1 MHDRQETAESAPYD
15 SPGRAG
21 GRRVARALTALLL
34 LVAATGLVP
43 GWIGLE
49 IWQERALALARLQ
62 SGAAAV
68 APRVADL
75 ANRFRQATDPVTSLA
90 VTAENRIGLTAQL
103 LKALPAIAPASGL
116 WVYSAQGRFVAAS
129 QPLLPGEESVAAA
142 SWFRSA
148 LAPAPDPTTLRAY
161 GAADGSLVL
170 LRPIADR
177 AGTVTAVVGTTVPA
191 PAMASLLRPASL
203 PATAR
208 VDLLPAQGSTA
219 LLSLAPLL
227 TPGAEANRAPNPG
240 ETPWSSHAGATL
252 RGLMARFGTSDAVAV
267 ETTLAPLPLRW
278 QVRWAFLDSMGTE
291 RAAEIM
297 WPGFAAGA
305 AALALAWIGLRLL
318 FAAGL
323 RHAGGAA
330 ASTPSVPAGVPAGPG
345 PGGAASEWAWSD
357 MAGADW
363 GWEIDHNGRL
373 IGVTGAAPDSIA
385 AASGGTFTSLAS
397 EANREGWARFDELI
411 RRRADIS
418 NLDLDFIVASGS
430 GLGRRRFR
438 LSGWPIAATGG
449 YWGIAREIPPQSQ
462 TGPQRQEAPSA
473 SARAIRAA

>member
-1 MHDRQETAESAPYD
+1 MHDRRDTTESAPYD
-15 SPGRAG
+15 GLRRAG
-21 GRRVARALTALLL
+21 GHRLARALTALLL
-34 LVAATGLVP
+34 LLAAGGLVP

-68 APRVADL
+68 VPRMADL
-75 ANRFRQATDPVTSLA
+75 ANRFRQATDPVASSA
-90 VTAENRIGLTAQL
+90 VLAENRIGLTSQL

-116 WVYSAQGRFVAAS
+116 WAYSAQGRFLAAS

-142 SWFRSA
+142 PWFRAA
-148 LAPAPDPTTLRAY
+148 LAPAPDPATLRAY
-161 GAADGSLVL
+161 GAADGSVVL

-177 AGTVTAVVGTTVPA
+177 SGTVIAVVGTTVPA
-191 PAMASLLRPASL
+191 PAVASLLRPASL

-208 VDLLPAQGSTA
+208 IDLLPDAGGAA
-219 LLSLAPLL
+219 LLSLPPLL
-227 TPGAEANRAPNPG
+227 SPSAGANQAPTPS
-240 ETPWSSHAGATL
+240 ETPWSSHAGSTL
-252 RGLMARFGTSDAVAV
+252 RSLMARFGTSDALTV
-267 ETTLAPLPLRW
+267 ETALAPLPLRW
-278 QVRWAFLDSMGTE
+278 QVRWAFLDSIGTE

-323 RHAGGAA
+323 RHTGAA
-330 ASTPSVPAGVPAGPG
+330 ATNAPSGTPAEAGHGT
-345 PGGAASEWAWSD
+345 AAAEWAWTD
-357 MAGADW
+357 MTGADW

-373 IGVTGAAPDSIA
+373 IGVTGAAPDAIA

-397 EANREGWARFDELI
+397 DANREGWARFDELI
-411 RRRADIS
+411 RRRADIT
-418 NLDLDFIVASGS
+418 NLDLEFAVASGNGPS
-430 GLGRRRFR
+430 RHRFR

-449 YWGIAREIPPQSQ
+449 YWGIARELPRQSP
-462 TGPQRQEAPSA
+462 TGSRRHEAVPT